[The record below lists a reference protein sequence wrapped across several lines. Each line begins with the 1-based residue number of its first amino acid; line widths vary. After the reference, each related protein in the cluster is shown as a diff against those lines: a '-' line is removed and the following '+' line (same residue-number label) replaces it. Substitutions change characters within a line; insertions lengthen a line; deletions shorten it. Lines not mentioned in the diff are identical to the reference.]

1 MTRIITKYILRG
13 VLTLL
18 PLILTIYP
26 IYYFFTLTD
35 TLSKRISGQLFPAFD
50 YIPGTGIALGLV
62 ALFLLGLLMSSP
74 LARRLYE
81 LIELPFKNIPLVKGL
96 YLAIKELTDY
106 LSPEDKKRADKV
118 VLVKMPEQP
127 VELIGFVMR
136 EDMDKLP
143 EGITREGRT
152 VVYIPLSYQIGGFTL
167 FLPNEW
173 LTPLDISV
181 EDAMKNT
188 LTGWITTGSWG
199 KSSTPA
205 GTG

>member
-1 MTRIITKYILRG
+1 MTRTITKYILRG
-13 VLTLL
+13 ALTLL

-26 IYYFFTLTD
+26 LYYFFTLTD
-35 TLSKRISGQLFPAFD
+35 SFSKKLSEQLFPAFD
-50 YIPGTGIALGLV
+50 YIPGTGIALGLT
-62 ALFLLGLLMSSP
+62 ALFLLGLLMSSR

-81 LIELPFKNIPLVKGL
+81 LIELPLRNIPLVKGL

-106 LSPEDKKRADKV
+106 LSPDEKRKADKV
-118 VLVKMPEQP
+118 VMVRIPEQP

-136 EDMDKLP
+136 EDMEKLP
-143 EGITREGRT
+143 DGITREGRI

-167 FLPNEW
+167 FLPAEW

-199 KSSTPA
+199 ETRASDRSN
-205 GTG
+205 